1 MAKKK
6 PAIIPEVDIIKSG
19 INREKPYEINS
30 DGLVKISRKPKINK
44 IIEKNTVSDLMAKEK
59 ELEDLKKKLEE
70 IGVSKSDVK
79 DIKDDIKKDK
89 KKKKKKDKKKK
100 KKDKEKG
107 TYMNSLMDAVPDD
120 LAAYI
125 RDGGEK
131 GAKKK
136 KKKDKKKKKEREK
149 IQGLT
154 VKEKKKK
161 DDKSTSK
168 KKTLEKDKNNSEVA
182 QRFKEV
188 EKITRDNIKEIDST
202 LEVVT
207 ERINDIMKSGDR
219 VRGRD
224 RALADYI
231 AAKTSLISSR
241 QKAATDILSNR
252 AKVYEIE
259 MKKAKESSANA
270 SSDADLITKLFP
282 GIALN
287 SATVSAVNEHIGKS
301 GKNKDSKKKKKDKKY
316 KEFYDVHEDGFLKR
330 EKALLD
336 SGDIEYSKYDE
347 NIEYEGA
354 FDVAIKKSFQT
365 GEWKF
370 VAVDDNNRII
380 DVPKSMLPSKKTTS
394 MKFDDEKDTALD
406 VNSNRMYTVFSVPQ
420 I

>member
-6 PAIIPEVDIIKSG
+6 PAIIPEVDIIKAG
-19 INREKPYEINS
+19 VNRERPYETNS
-30 DGLVKISRKPKINK
+30 DGYVKISRKPKIDK
-44 IIEKNTVSDLMAKEK
+44 IIEKNAVSDLLAKEK
-59 ELEDLKKKLEE
+59 ELEELKKKLED

-79 DIKDDIKKDK
+79 EIKDDIKKDK

-120 LAAYI
+120 LASYI

-136 KKKDKKKKKEREK
+136 KKKDKKKKKNREK

-154 VKEKKKK
+154 VKEKK
-161 DDKSTSK
+161 DNKSSSK
-168 KKTLEKDKNNSEVA
+168 KKVLEKDKNNSEVA
-182 QRFKEV
+182 QRFREV

-202 LEVVT
+202 LEVVN
-207 ERINDIMKSGDR
+207 ERLSDIMKSGDR

-224 RALADYI
+224 RAIADYI

-259 MKKAKESSANA
+259 MKKAKESSASA

-330 EKALLD
+330 EKALLE

-347 NIEYEGA
+347 NIQYEGA

-380 DVPKSMLPSKKTTS
+380 DVPKSMLPSKKTAS

>member
-6 PAIIPEVDIIKSG
+6 PDIIPEVDIIKSG
-19 INREKPYEINS
+19 VNRERPYETNS
-30 DGLVKISRKPKINK
+30 DGYVKISRKPKIDK
-44 IIEKNTVSDLMAKEK
+44 IIEKNAVSDLLAKEK
-59 ELEDLKKKLEE
+59 EIEELKKKLED

-79 DIKDDIKKDK
+79 EIKEYIKKDK

-107 TYMNSLMDAVPDD
+107 TYMDSLMGAVPDD

-136 KKKDKKKKKEREK
+136 KKKDKKKKKNREK

-154 VKEKKKK
+154 VKEKKK
-161 DDKSTSK
+161 DTKSTSK
-168 KKTLEKDKNNSEVA
+168 KKVLEKDKNNSEVA
-182 QRFKEV
+182 QRFREV

-202 LEVVT
+202 LEVVND
-207 ERINDIMKSGDR
+207 RLNDIMNSGDR
-219 VRGRD
+219 VRGKD
-224 RALADYI
+224 RAIADYI

-301 GKNKDSKKKKKDKKY
+301 GKNKDSKKKKKDKKF
-316 KEFYDVHEDGFLKR
+316 KDFYDVHEDGFLKR
-330 EKALLD
+330 EKALLE

-354 FDVAIKKSFQT
+354 FNVAIKKSFQT
-365 GEWKF
+365 GDWKF
-370 VAVDDNNRII
+370 VAVDDDNKII
-380 DVPKSMLPSKKTTS
+380 NVPKSMLPSKKTTS

>member
-6 PAIIPEVDIIKSG
+6 PDIIPEVDIIKSG
-19 INREKPYEINS
+19 INRERPYETNS
-30 DGLVKISRKPKINK
+30 DGYVKISRKPKIDK
-44 IIEKNTVSDLMAKEK
+44 IIEKHAVSDLLAKEK
-59 ELEDLKKKLEE
+59 EIEELKKKLED

-79 DIKDDIKKDK
+79 EIKEDIKKDK

-107 TYMNSLMDAVPDD
+107 TYMDSLMGAVPDD

-136 KKKDKKKKKEREK
+136 KKKDKKKKKNRDK

-154 VKEKKKK
+154 VKEKK
-161 DDKSTSK
+161 DNKSSSK
-168 KKTLEKDKNNSEVA
+168 KKVLEKDKNNSEVA
-182 QRFKEV
+182 QRFREV
-188 EKITRDNIKEIDST
+188 EKITRDNIKEIDAT
-202 LEVVT
+202 LDVVN
-207 ERINDIMKSGDR
+207 ERLNDIMNSGDR
-219 VRGRD
+219 VRGKD

-301 GKNKDSKKKKKDKKY
+301 GKNKDSKKKKKDKKF
-316 KEFYDVHEDGFLKR
+316 KDFYDTHEDGFLKR
-330 EKALLD
+330 EKALLE
-336 SGDIEYSKYDE
+336 SGDIEYSKYDA
-347 NIEYEGA
+347 NIEYEGS

-370 VAVDDNNRII
+370 VAVDGDNRII

>member
-1 MAKKK
+1 M
-6 PAIIPEVDIIKSG
+6 
-19 INREKPYEINS
+19 R
-30 DGLVKISRKPKINK
+30 R
-44 IIEKNTVSDLMAKEK
+44 T
-59 ELEDLKKKLEE
+59 
-70 IGVSKSDVK
+70 
-79 DIKDDIKKDK
+79 DK
-89 KKKKKKDKKKK
+89 KKKK
-100 KKDKEKG
+100 
-107 TYMNSLMDAVPDD
+107 N
-120 LAAYI
+120 
-125 RDGGEK
+125 
-131 GAKKK
+131 
-136 KKKDKKKKKEREK
+136 REK

-154 VKEKKKK
+154 VKEKKK
-161 DDKSTSK
+161 DGDKSSK
-168 KKTLEKDKNNSEVA
+168 KKVLEKDKNNSEVA
-182 QRFKEV
+182 QRFREV

-301 GKNKDSKKKKKDKKY
+301 GKNKDSKKKKKDKKR

-330 EKALLD
+330 EKALLE
-336 SGDIEYSKYDE
+336 SGDIEYSKYDA
-347 NIEYEGA
+347 NIEYEGS

-370 VAVDDNNRII
+370 VAVDNNNRII